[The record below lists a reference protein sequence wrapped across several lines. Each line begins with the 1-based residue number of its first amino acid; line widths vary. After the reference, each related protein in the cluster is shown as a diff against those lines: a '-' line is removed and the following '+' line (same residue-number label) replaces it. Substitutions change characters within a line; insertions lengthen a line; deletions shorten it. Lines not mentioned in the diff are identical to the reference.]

1 MDISNGKSIFEVKGT
16 IAINKVTILKNK
28 ATIALL
34 FDSRATKTKAAIRI
48 CQSFLGTFSIMPPP
62 PHFAAKS
69 HFYGC
74 TVTLPVTSSTAY
86 CRRLSSLMIEASKTS
101 GPGCS
106 NVVWRYPPVDHYP
119 AKRILWIE
127 IYPVDSV
134 LYLLNK
140 WALMK
145 CDWCR
150 IVRTTEGK
158 LKESLVMSG
167 IQNQKL
173 SSEVGM

>member
-1 MDISNGKSIFEVKGT
+1 M
-16 IAINKVTILKNK
+16 TILKSK

-34 FDSRATKTKAAIRI
+34 FDRYKATIRI

-62 PHFAAKS
+62 PRPPHFGAKS

-86 CRRLSSLMIEASKTS
+86 CRRLSSVMVEATKTS

-119 AKRILWIE
+119 AKPILWIE

>member
-1 MDISNGKSIFEVKGT
+1 MYSDITCDIVHC
-16 IAINKVTILKNK
+16 L
-28 ATIALL
+28 
-34 FDSRATKTKAAIRI
+34 R
-48 CQSFLGTFSIMPPP
+48 
-62 PHFAAKS
+62 
-69 HFYGC
+69 
-74 TVTLPVTSSTAY
+74 
-86 CRRLSSLMIEASKTS
+86 RRLSSLMIEASKTS

-119 AKRILWIE
+119 AKPILWIE